1 MLEMNDW
8 FVAAYVS
15 SQAQW
20 NDSAAELW
28 VYFFFKLLFI
38 YCMWQLF
45 PSSQNPLP
53 SSQGQCSC
61 LTPIR
66 LCTWSAGIY

>member
-28 VYFFFKLLFI
+28 VYFFI
-38 YCMWQLF
+38 
-45 PSSQNPLP
+45 
-53 SSQGQCSC
+53 
-61 LTPIR
+61 
-66 LCTWSAGIY
+66 